1 MSRLR
6 LSHWFSSH
14 LSVVLYTVAPA
25 LIAVTFTTILLFT
38 LCWLN
43 HNLKGNQ
50 CELSGSSWSSSL
62 HVASLP
68 YLPTAWKVVVFG
80 IIMIIMERSS
90 LSIFDDKTCSF
101 SLSLPSPWGVPLA
114 WSLSALPLLPLLV
127 GLLVHLVLAGEVR
140 LLFLYPHP
148 CRTPLVRLL
157 VCLIIA
163 GDSPLHFPSHPI
175 LSNET
180 PHNFSRWKRAREA
193 SENFLYSLGQMVT
206 KTDR

>member
-38 LCWLN
+38 LCWLS

-140 LLFLYPHP
+140 LLFLYSHS
-148 CRTPLVRLL
+148 CRTPPLVSLL

-163 GDSPLHFPSHPI
+163 PFTSHPI
-175 LSNET
+175 LS
-180 PHNFSRWKRAREA
+180 
-193 SENFLYSLGQMVT
+193 
-206 KTDR
+206 

>member
-38 LCWLN
+38 LCWLS

-140 LLFLYPHP
+140 LLFLYSHS
-148 CRTPLVRLL
+148 CRTPPPCQSPCVPYY
-157 VCLIIA
+157 C
-163 GDSPLHFPSHPI
+163 PLHFPSHPI
-175 LSNET
+175 LSNEIIVQGGKGRGKHLRT
-180 PHNFSRWKRAREA
+180 SFIPSARW
-193 SENFLYSLGQMVT
+193 
-206 KTDR
+206 

>member
-1 MSRLR
+1 MNFQGALGRALYTLH
-6 LSHWFSSH
+6 LSHISPPLGRS
-14 LSVVLYTVAPA
+14 LSLVS
-25 LIAVTFTTILLFT
+25 F
-38 LCWLN
+38 
-43 HNLKGNQ
+43 
-50 CELSGSSWSSSL
+50 
-62 HVASLP
+62 
-68 YLPTAWKVVVFG
+68 

-140 LLFLYPHP
+140 LLFLYSHS
-148 CRTPLVRLL
+148 CRTPPPPLVSLL
-157 VCLIIA
+157 VCFIIA
-163 GDSPLHFPSHPI
+163 GDSPHHFPSHPI

-180 PHNFSRWKRAREA
+180 PHNCSRWKRAREA